1 MRNYL
6 HCFARVT
13 KQSFLIALLVFISSS
28 LLAQKKITGKVTD
41 ENSKPVTGVTVS
53 IKGTTLATSTS
64 PEGEFSLTIPPG
76 KNILVFSSVG
86 YEISEFNVNDL
97 GAKTNVDVTMQ
108 LLNQKLNEVV
118 VTGYST
124 QRKKDIIGAVSVVN
138 TKDLLSTPSSN
149 LAVQLQ
155 GRAAGVT
162 VSSAGEPGAGAV
174 VRIRG
179 FASAG
184 NNDPLYIIDGVPTS
198 DPSKINPNDIESL
211 QVLKDA
217 SSASIYGSR
226 ASNGVIIITT
236 KQGKS
241 GRSSLSYDF
250 YIGNQVVTDKMMPEM
265 LNTNQYI
272 DYLQRTTQAF
282 VPASGTDPAIKAY
295 VHPVFGTNGAFAI
308 PDFYITSPGFKGGV
322 SASDPRAN
330 PDLYNIGAGNLYQI
344 SRTSPGTNW
353 FKELTRPAVFSNHQL
368 TASGGTDK
376 ALYSVGMN
384 YFDQEGTFVYT
395 NYKRYSVRLNTSFK
409 PVSFLRIG
417 ENFQI
422 SYEDR
427 LGGSNRGEGDAWASA
442 FRMATYIPVYDIN
455 GGFGGNGVGESGNGS
470 NPVANL
476 ARAKD
481 NKNSFTKIFG
491 NVFAEVP
498 FTSYLTGRTSLG
510 IDQGSQFVRNIGRKT
525 YERSENQGTTQL
537 TEEGWNYLNWTWT
550 NTLTFQKTLFNDH
563 DIKLLAG
570 SEAVKESSRG
580 VRAFGQNFDFE
591 TPDFVSLN
599 TATAGSLSDRTI
611 SNYNIGR
618 SSLYSVFGR
627 LDYAY
632 KGKYLLTGTI
642 RRDGSSR
649 FGPNSRYGNFP
660 SVGVAWRVSEEKFMQ
675 SVSWLT
681 DLKIRGGWGQM
692 GSQSNVDANNQFFT
706 FTSNPPRTNYDISGS
721 NTASAQGYR
730 QDREGNPDTKWETSE
745 TTNIGIDATLLGGK
759 LDFSLDVYKKDTK
772 DLLVDGVRNGLEPQI
787 TKPRINI
794 GTMRNTG
801 FDLSVNYKG
810 TSGRNFGYD
819 VGVTFSHYK
828 NTMTKLNN
836 ENSPRIINL
845 ERLNSAVRT
854 ELGQPIS
861 SFHGFVLDGFYNS
874 AADTVAAI
882 MPGATIGSWKYKD
895 LNGDKKI
902 TDDDRTFLGSPHPDF
917 QMGLNLGA
925 TYKSFSLSA
934 FFFWN
939 QGNEIYNYTKY
950 YTDMRV
956 FVGGVSTRVLNDSW
970 TPTNQN
976 AKLPA
981 LGVPAYRNVKS
992 TSGLTSF
999 TSSTS
1004 NSYYVED
1011 GSYLRA
1017 KTLQLSYT
1025 LPKDLVNKAKL
1036 SNVRV
1041 YIQAQNLFTITNYSG
1056 SDPDI
1061 QLISR
1066 DPFGARDY
1074 YIGVDLGGFPNPK
1087 QYIAGLSVTF

>member
-13 KQSFLIALLVFISSS
+13 KQVFATTLFLFILFTVS
-28 LLAQKKITGKVTD
+28 AQKKVTGKVTGSD
-41 ENSKPVTGVTVS
+41 AKPVVGVTVTV
-53 IKGTTLATSTS
+53 KGTKVATSTTADGDYS
-64 PEGEFSLTIPPG
+64 IELPQG
-76 KNILVFSSVG
+76 KTELVFSSVG
-86 YEISEFNVNDL
+86 FEITELAISEGMSSANVVLKERN
-97 GAKTNVDVTMQ
+97 NS
-108 LLNQKLNEVV
+108 LNEVV

-138 TKDLLSTPSSN
+138 TKDLQNTPASN

-162 VSSAGEPGAGAV
+162 VSSSGQPGAGAV

-184 NNDPLYIIDGVPTS
+184 NNDPLYIIDGVPTD
-198 DPSKINPNDIESL
+198 DPSKLNPNDIESL

-226 ASNGVIIITT
+226 ASNGVIIVTT
-236 KQGKS
+236 KQGKA
-241 GRSSLSYDF
+241 GRTSLTYDG
-250 YIGNQVVTDKMMPEM
+250 YIGSQVVTDKMMPDM
-265 LNTNQYI
+265 LNTTQYI
-272 DYLQRTTQAF
+272 DYLQRTT
-282 VPASGTDPAIKAY
+282 PASY
-295 VHPVFGTNGAFAI
+295 VHPVFGQNGSFKI

-322 SASDPRAN
+322 SASDPKAN
-330 PDLYNIGAGNLYQI
+330 PDLYNIGEGSLYQI
-344 SRTSPGTNW
+344 SKTSLGTEW
-353 FKELTRPAVFSNHQL
+353 FKELTRPALFTNHQL

-376 ALYSVGMN
+376 ALYSVGLN
-384 YFDQEGTFVYT
+384 YFDQVGTFVNT
-395 NYKRYSVRLNTSFK
+395 NFKRYSVRANTSFK
-409 PVSFLRIG
+409 PVSFLRLG
-417 ENFQI
+417 ENLQI
-422 SYEDR
+422 SFEDR
-427 LGGSNRGEGDAWASA
+427 LGGDNRGEGDAWASA
-442 FRMATYIPVYDIN
+442 YRMVPYIPVYDIK
-455 GGFGGNGVGESGNGS
+455 GGFGGNGVSESGNGS
-470 NPVANL
+470 NPIANL
-476 ARAKD
+476 YRQRDNTDRA
-481 NKNSFTKIFG
+481 TKIFG

-498 FTSYLTGRTSLG
+498 FTSWLYARTSFG
-510 IDQGSQFVRNIGRKT
+510 IDQGSQFVRNITRKT
-525 YERSENQGTTQL
+525 YERSENTGTTQL
-537 TEEGWNYLNWTWT
+537 TEEGWNYLAWTWT
-550 NTLTFQKTLFNDH
+550 NTLNFQKTFANDH
-563 DIKLLAG
+563 SVKLLAG
-570 SEAVKESSRG
+570 TEAVKSNSRG

-591 TPDFVSLN
+591 TADFISLN
-599 TATAGSLSDRTI
+599 TATAGSLSDRVI
-611 SNYNIGR
+611 SNYNVGR

-632 KGKYLLTGTI
+632 KGKYLLTGTF

-649 FGPNSRYGNFP
+649 FGPNARYATFP
-660 SVGVAWRVSEEKFMQ
+660 SVGVAWRVSEERFLRG
-675 SVSWLT
+675 VSWLT

-692 GSQSNVDANNQFFT
+692 GSQSNVDPANQFST
-706 FTSNPPRTNYDISGS
+706 FTSNPPRTNYDINGT
-721 NTASAQGYR
+721 NTSSSQGYR
-730 QDREGNPDTKWETSE
+730 QDREGNADTKWETSE
-745 TTNIGIDATLLGGK
+745 TTNVGIDATLFGGK
-759 LDFSLDVYKKDTK
+759 VDFSLDVYQKDTK

-794 GTMRNTG
+794 GTMRNKG
-801 FDLSVNYKG
+801 FDLSINYKG
-810 TSGRNFGYD
+810 GSGRSLTYD

-861 SFHGFVLDGFYNS
+861 SFHGFVIDGFYNS
-874 AADTVAAI
+874 AADTVGAI
-882 MPGATIGSWKYKD
+882 MPSATIGSWKYKD
-895 LNGDKKI
+895 LNGDKQI
-902 TDDDRTFLGSPHPDF
+902 TDADRTFLGSPHPDF
-917 QMGLNLGA
+917 QMGLNLGV
-925 TYKSFSLSA
+925 TYKSFNLTA
-934 FFFWN
+934 FIFWN

-981 LGVPAYRNVKS
+981 LGVGSAN
-992 TSGLTSF
+992 GFTSF

-1011 GSYLRA
+1011 GSYLRL
-1017 KTLQLSYT
+1017 KTLQLGYT
-1025 LPKDLVNKAKL
+1025 LPKTLISKAKL
-1036 SNVRV
+1036 SNARI
-1041 YIQAQNLFTITNYSG
+1041 YLQAQNLLTFTNYTG

-1061 QLISR
+1061 SLLSR

-1087 QYIAGLSVTF
+1087 QFIAGLSVTF

>member
-13 KQSFLIALLVFISSS
+13 KQLFATTLFLSISFTVLS
-28 LLAQKKITGKVTD
+28 QKKVTGTVIGSD
-41 ENSKPVTGVTVS
+41 AKPVSGATVMV
-53 IKGTTLATSTS
+53 KGTTTATSTGTDGTYS
-64 PEGEFSLTIPPG
+64 IDLPKGKNTLTISYVGFENADVVVADAQSTADVSLT
-76 KNILVFSSVG
+76 
-86 YEISEFNVNDL
+86 
-97 GAKTNVDVTMQ
+97 Q
-108 LLNQKLNEVV
+108 LNNSLNEVV

-138 TKDLLSTPSSN
+138 TKDLQNTPSSN

-226 ASNGVIIITT
+226 ASNGVVIITT
-236 KQGKS
+236 KQGKA
-241 GRSSLSYDF
+241 GRTSLSYDS
-250 YIGNQVVTDKMMPEM
+250 YVGTQIVTDKMMPEL
-265 LNTNQYI
+265 LNTQQYLE
-272 DYLQRTTQAF
+272 YLQRTTD
-282 VPASGTDPAIKAY
+282 ASYK
-295 VHPVFGTNGAFAI
+295 HPVFGQNGSFSI

-322 SASDPRAN
+322 SSSDARAN
-330 PDLYNIGAGNLYQI
+330 PDLYTLTGNLYQI
-344 SRTSPGTNW
+344 SKTSPGTEW
-353 FKELTRPAVFSNHQL
+353 FKELTRPALFTNHQL
-368 TASGGTDK
+368 TATGGTDK
-376 ALYSVGMN
+376 ATYSVGLN
-384 YFDQEGTFVYT
+384 YFDQEGTFVNT
-395 NYKRYSVRLNTSFK
+395 DYKRYSLRANTSFK

-417 ENFQI
+417 ENLQF

-442 FRMATYIPVYDIN
+442 YRMVPYIPVYDIK
-455 GGFGGNGVGESGNGS
+455 GGYGGNGVGESGNGS

-476 ARAKD
+476 
-481 NKNSFTKIFG
+481 
-491 NVFAEVP
+491 
-498 FTSYLTGRTSLG
+498 
-510 IDQGSQFVRNIGRKT
+510 GSQFVRNIGRKT

-550 NTLTFQKTLFNDH
+550 NTLTFQQMIANNH
-563 DIKLLAG
+563 DVKVMVG
-570 SEAVKESSRG
+570 SEAVKERSRG

-611 SNYNIGR
+611 TNYNVGLN
-618 SSLYSVFGR
+618 SLYSLFAR

-632 KGKYLLTGTI
+632 KGKYLLTGTV

-649 FGPNSRYGNFP
+649 FGPNVRYATFP
-660 SVGVAWRVSEEKFMQ
+660 SVGLAWRVSEESFLQ
-675 SVSWLT
+675 NVSWLT
-681 DLKIRGGWGQM
+681 DLKLRGGWGQM
-692 GSQSNVDANNQFFT
+692 GSQSNVDFNNQFFT
-706 FTSNPPRTNYDISGS
+706 FTSNAPLTNYDINGT
-721 NTASAQGYR
+721 NTSSFQGYR
-730 QDREGNPDTKWETSE
+730 QNREGNLDTKWETSE
-745 TTNIGIDATLLGGK
+745 TTNLGLDATLFNGK
-759 LDFSLDVYKKDTK
+759 VDFTVDVYKKDTK
-772 DLLVDGVRNGLEPQI
+772 DLLVDQFLNGLEPQL

-801 FDLSVNYKG
+801 VDVLLNYHG
-810 TSGRNFGYD
+810 TASRTFTYD
-819 VGVTFSHYK
+819 IGLTFSHYK
-828 NTMTKLNN
+828 NTMTKLNDV
-836 ENSPRIINL
+836 NSPRIINL
-845 ERLNSAVRT
+845 ERLNSALRT
-854 ELGQPIS
+854 ELGQPLS
-861 SFHGFVLDGFYNS
+861 SYHGFVIDGFYNT
-874 AADTVAAI
+874 AADLASVT
-882 MPGATIGSWKYKD
+882 MPGAVVGSWKYKD
-895 LNGDKKI
+895 LNGDKQI
-902 TDDDRTFLGSPHPDF
+902 TDADRTFLGSPHPDF
-917 QMGLNLGA
+917 QMGLNLAAKYAGFDF
-925 TYKSFSLSA
+925 TA
-934 FFFWN
+934 FLFWN

-976 AKLPA
+976 ASLPLLA
-981 LGVPAYRNVKS
+981 PGTAN
-992 TSGLTSF
+992 GFTSF

-1004 NSYYVED
+1004 NNYYVED

-1017 KTLQLSYT
+1017 KTLQLGYT
-1025 LPKDLVNKAKL
+1025 LPKSLTNKIKL

-1041 YIQAQNLFTITNYSG
+1041 YVQGQNLFTVTGYKG
-1056 SDPDI
+1056 SDPDLS
-1061 QLISR
+1061 LISR
-1066 DPFGARDY
+1066 DPFGARDFY
-1074 YIGVDLGGFPNPK
+1074 LGVDLGGFPNPK
-1087 QYIAGLSVTF
+1087 QYMFGLNVTF

>member
-13 KQSFLIALLVFISSS
+13 KQLFFATLFICISFNLM
-28 LLAQKKITGKVTD
+28 AQKKVTGKVSGPD
-41 ENSKPVTGVTVS
+41 SKPILGATVS
-53 IKGTTLATSTS
+53 VKGTTTATSTS
-64 PEGEFSLTIPPG
+64 GDGEFSIDIPQG
-76 KNILVFSSVG
+76 KNTLVISYVG
-86 YEISEFNVNDL
+86 YEVSEFNMDQM
-97 GAKTNVDVTMQ
+97 GGKTRVDVS
-108 LLNQKLNEVV
+108 LKVLNQNLNEIV

-138 TKDLLSTPSSN
+138 MKDLQNTPSSN

-184 NNDPLYIIDGVPTS
+184 NNDPLYIIDGVPTD

-226 ASNGVIIITT
+226 ASNGVVIITT
-236 KQGKS
+236 KQGKA
-241 GRSSLSYDF
+241 GRTSLSYDG
-250 YIGNQVVTDKMMPEM
+250 YVGTQIVTDRMMPDM
-265 LNTNQYI
+265 LNTTQYI
-272 DYLQRTTQAF
+272 DYLQKTT
-282 VPASGTDPAIKAY
+282 PSTY
-295 VHPVFGTNGAFAI
+295 VHPVFGQNGSFKV

-322 SASDPRAN
+322 SATDPRAN
-330 PDLYNIGAGNLYQI
+330 PNLYNIGDGSLYQI
-344 SRTSPGTNW
+344 SKTSMGTNW
-353 FKELTRPAVFSNHQL
+353 FDELTRPALFTNHQL

-376 ALYSVGMN
+376 ALYSVGLN
-384 YFDQEGTFVYT
+384 YFNQDGTFQYT
-395 NYKRYSVRLNTSFK
+395 NFKRYSVRANTTFK

-417 ENFQI
+417 ENLQI
-422 SYEDR
+422 SFEDR
-427 LGGSNRGEGDAWASA
+427 LGGTNRGEGDAWASA
-442 FRMATYIPVYDIN
+442 YRMVPYIPVNDIK
-455 GGFGGNGVGESGNGS
+455 GGWGGNGVSESGNGS
-470 NPVANL
+470 NPIANL

-481 NKNSFTKIFG
+481 NTNTATKIFG

-498 FTSYLTGRTSLG
+498 FTSYLTARTSFG
-510 IDQGSQFVRNIGRKT
+510 VDQGSQFVRTIGRKT

-563 DIKLLAG
+563 NVKLLAG
-570 SEAVKESSRG
+570 TEAVKGKSRG

-611 SNYNIGR
+611 SNYNVGR
-618 SSLYSVFGR
+618 TSLYSLFGR

-632 KGKYLLTGTI
+632 KGKYLVTGTF

-649 FGPNSRYGNFP
+649 FGPNVRYATFP
-660 SVGVAWRVSEEKFMQ
+660 SVGVAWRVSEEGFMRGTA
-675 SVSWLT
+675 WLS

-692 GSQSNVDANNQFFT
+692 GSQSNVDPANQFST
-706 FTSNPPRTNYDISGS
+706 FTSNPPRTNYDIAGA
-721 NTASAQGYR
+721 NTSSFQGYR
-730 QDREGNPDTKWETSE
+730 QDREGNLDTKWETTE
-745 TTNIGIDATLLGGK
+745 TTNVGLDATLFGGK
-759 LDFSLDVYKKDTK
+759 VDFTLDVYQKDTK

-794 GTMRNTG
+794 GTMRNRG
-801 FDLSVNYKG
+801 FDLMLNYKG
-810 TSGRNFGYD
+810 SSGKDLTYD
-819 VGVTFSHYK
+819 IGITFSHYK
-828 NTMTKLNN
+828 NTLTKLNN

-845 ERLNSAVRT
+845 ERLNSAVRS

-861 SFHGFVLDGFYNS
+861 SFHGFVIDGFYNS
-874 AADTVAAI
+874 AADTVGAI
-882 MPGATIGSWKYKD
+882 MPSATIGSWKYKD

-902 TDDDRTFLGSPHPDF
+902 TDADRTFLGSPHPDF
-917 QMGLNLGA
+917 QMGLNLGVN
-925 TYKSFSLSA
+925 YKGFSLTA
-934 FFFWN
+934 FLFWN

-981 LGVPAYRNVKS
+981 LGVGAAN
-992 TSGLTSF
+992 GFTSF

-1017 KTLQLSYT
+1017 KTVQLGYN
-1025 LPKDLVNKAKL
+1025 LPKTLVSRAKL
-1036 SNVRV
+1036 SNVRI
-1041 YIQAQNLFTITNYSG
+1041 YIQAQNLFTITNYTG

-1061 QLISR
+1061 SLISR
-1066 DPFGARDY
+1066 DPFGVRDY

-1087 QYIAGLSVTF
+1087 QYLAGLSVTF